1 MAAGSARK
9 RNPQEQPSLHYKN
22 QELQESMHR
31 HSLPNILS
39 HGFDNPGHGPCWLPG
54 ASEGLSS
61 TRPQWLPSISTLPF
75 SSRFPSPRISHLPS
89 QLLSLRSL
97 SQALPPGAPVT
108 HTHTH
113 TPVYLSPSICPWSRR
128 TGTGAR
134 GCGHQRPCLCVCF
147 CVMCT
152 HVYAAVHDGVY
163 WGSCPLSG
171 VDAWSLPTPV
181 DWGLHIPDEGVVK
194 GGDIDP
200 A

>member
-1 MAAGSARK
+1 MWRLAVPGSETPRSSPHSITRIKNYRNRCIDTPCPTSSPRVRQPWSWSMLAPRSPRGIKLHPPTVVTVHQYPSFLISLPQSLNRSPPKSAAFPEIFVSGSASGG
-9 RNPQEQPSLHYKN
+9 PS
-22 QELQESMHR
+22 
-31 HSLPNILS
+31 
-39 HGFDNPGHGPCWLPG
+39 
-54 ASEGLSS
+54 
-61 TRPQWLPSISTLPF
+61 
-75 SSRFPSPRISHLPS
+75 
-89 QLLSLRSL
+89 
-97 SQALPPGAPVT
+97 

-113 TPVYLSPSICPWSRR
+113 TPMYLSPSICPWSRR

-147 CVMCT
+147 CVLCT

-171 VDAWSLPTPV
+171 VDAWSPPTPV
-181 DWGLHIPDEGVVK
+181 DWGLHIPDEGVIK

>member
-113 TPVYLSPSICPWSRR
+113 TP
-128 TGTGAR
+128 
-134 GCGHQRPCLCVCF
+134 LC
-147 CVMCT
+147 
-152 HVYAAVHDGVY
+152 
-163 WGSCPLSG
+163 
-171 VDAWSLPTPV
+171 
-181 DWGLHIPDEGVVK
+181 I
-194 GGDIDP
+194 
-200 A
+200 